1 MEPDVRSRIWI
12 RMVPDA
18 DLGSGS
24 ALQCLRIQITD
35 LFHVFYCFFGH
46 GFFGFI
52 RPDNNKNWTH
62 QRMNFESS
70 VPSIHSVHEMR
81 LFGQKPGVYRWC
93 SLLSFRGRFSFLNE
107 VQAESFFLS
116 MCYKNNNNFL
126 NTIHKNP

>member
-81 LFGQKPGVYRWC
+81 LFGQKPGVDGAVC
-93 SLLSFRGRFSFLNE
+93 SLLEADLVF
-107 VQAESFFLS
+107 
-116 MCYKNNNNFL
+116 
-126 NTIHKNP
+126 